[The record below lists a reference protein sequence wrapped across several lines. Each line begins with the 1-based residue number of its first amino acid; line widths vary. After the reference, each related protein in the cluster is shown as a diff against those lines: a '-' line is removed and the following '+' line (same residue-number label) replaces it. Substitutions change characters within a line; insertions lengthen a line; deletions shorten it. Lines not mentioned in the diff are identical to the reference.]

1 MEGVSFIR
9 KKNELWITG
18 NEKWKQEFL
27 NRDQLYSIKKWS
39 FIRELR
45 TNPGIKYLLSK
56 IFVMSHIKHL
66 GLDIIMSTSYVK
78 LPVLTILAVL

>member
-27 NRDQLYSIKKWS
+27 NRDQLYSIKK
-39 FIRELR
+39 
-45 TNPGIKYLLSK
+45 
-56 IFVMSHIKHL
+56 
-66 GLDIIMSTSYVK
+66 
-78 LPVLTILAVL
+78 